1 MSFFLRDAIQKKVY
15 SWDYLI
21 SELNSTK
28 NYNSVC
34 CSTEY
39 FEVMKQIIISMITGR
54 ELILKEESI
63 QIPKY
68 ILTRIAEVNTD
79 NIVSFNIQT
88 KADLLKLLS
97 STSENWKITLFTSGT
112 TGEPKAITHSLDS
125 ITRMVRTGAK
135 SKDNIWGYAYN
146 PTHMSGLQVFLQ
158 ALLNGNPIVRLFNLT
173 AENVINEINDYKI
186 THISATPTF
195 FKLLIPF
202 QYVFDSL
209 THITLG
215 GEIADEITL
224 NKVKA
229 ICPFASILNIY
240 ASTEAGSLFS
250 GKMDI
255 MNVPV
260 ELINKVKIENSEL
273 LIHKS
278 ILGYSENFHE
288 EWYPSGDLVEVI
300 SEHPLM
306 FKFIS
311 RKDDLIN
318 VGGYKISLIEVE
330 KAVLSISGVK
340 NARVFAKSNS
350 VLGNIICCEIM
361 SENNTL
367 TELEIRS
374 QLKTK
379 LLEHK
384 IPRLV
389 KFVNELPLTRTGK
402 LNRYNL

>member
-1 MSFFLRDAIQKKVY
+1 MNFFLRDSLQKKVY
-15 SWDYLI
+15 TWDFLI
-21 SELNSTK
+21 SEINTTK
-28 NYNSVC
+28 DYNSVC
-34 CSTEY
+34 SSTDY
-39 FEVMKQIIISMITGR
+39 FEVMKQIIISMIIGK
-54 ELILKEESI
+54 EIVLKEESI
-63 QIPKY
+63 QIPQN
-68 ILTRIAEVNTD
+68 IQSRIAESNPA
-79 NIVSFNIQT
+79 NNVSLNIQT
-88 KADLLKLLS
+88 KEDLLKLIS

-112 TGEPKAITHSLDS
+112 TGTPKAITHSFES
-125 ITRMVRTGAK
+125 ITRMVKTGAK

-146 PTHMSGLQVFLQ
+146 STHMSGLQVFLQ
-158 ALLNGNPIVRLFNLT
+158 AILNGNSIVRLFNLS
-173 AENVINEINDYKI
+173 AENIVNEINEYKV

-195 FKLLIPF
+195 FKLLIPYQF
-202 QYVFDSL
+202 VFNSV

-215 GEIADEITL
+215 GEVADENTL
-224 NKVKA
+224 NKVKG
-229 ICPFASILNIY
+229 IFPFASILNIY

-255 MNVPV
+255 MRVPV
-260 ELINKVKIENSEL
+260 DLINKVKIENSEL

-278 ILGYSENFHE
+278 VLGNSDNFQN
-288 EWYPSGDLVEVI
+288 EWYHSGDLVEVI
-300 SEHPLM
+300 SEEPLL

-350 VLGNIICCEIM
+350 VLGNIICCEII
-361 SENNTL
+361 SENDTL

-374 QLKTK
+374 QLKAK

-384 IPRLV
+384 IPRLL

-402 LNRYNL
+402 LNRYN